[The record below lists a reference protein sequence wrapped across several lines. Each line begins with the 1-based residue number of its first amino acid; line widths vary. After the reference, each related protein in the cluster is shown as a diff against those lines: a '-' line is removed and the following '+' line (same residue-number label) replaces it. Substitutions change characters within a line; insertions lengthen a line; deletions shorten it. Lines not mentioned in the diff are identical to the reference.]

1 MVESPRIRRWV
12 LATRYVLLTVI
23 AAIMVYPFA
32 YMISTSLKTRSLAL
46 GSPLDIF
53 PTEPTL
59 QNYIDVFRV
68 ADLGRYI
75 ANSAFVSVTSTVLIV
90 FLASLMAFAFSRLKF
105 PGRRV
110 LFIALVVGLA
120 LPTMML
126 IIPQFILARDLG
138 LLNSTAGLIP
148 FYVGTALA
156 FHTFLLTGFFS
167 TVPRELEEA
176 MIVDGAGLWRRY
188 WNLIVPLSRPAIAT
202 CIIFAF
208 LGTWDEFAW
217 ALTTLNDESQR
228 TLPVAIALFRGQYS
242 TDWGLVFAA
251 SVIAV
256 LPVIVVYIIFQ
267 RQFVAGLTTG
277 GLKQ

>member
-1 MVESPRIRRWV
+1 
-12 LATRYVLLTVI
+12 
-23 AAIMVYPFA
+23 MVYPFA

-46 GSPLDIF
+46 GSPLDIV

-59 QNYIDVFRV
+59 QNYVDVFRL

-75 ANSAFVSVTSTVLIV
+75 ANSAFVSVTSTLLIV
-90 FLASLMAFAFSRLKF
+90 FLASLMAFAFSRLRF
-105 PGRRV
+105 PGRRL
-110 LFIALVVGLA
+110 LFISLVIGLA

-242 TDWGLVFAA
+242 TDWGMVFAA
-251 SVIAV
+251 SIIAV

>member
-1 MVESPRIRRWV
+1 MVESPRVRRWL
-12 LATRYVLLTVI
+12 LATRYVLLTII

-46 GSPLDIF
+46 GSPLDII
-53 PTEPTL
+53 PAEPTL
-59 QNYIDVFRV
+59 QNYVDVFQV

-75 ANSAFVSVTSTVLIV
+75 ANSAFVSVSSTVLIV
-90 FLASLMAFAFSRLKF
+90 FLASLMAFAFSRLQF

-110 LFIALVVGLA
+110 LFVSLVVGLA

-176 MIVDGAGLWRRY
+176 MIVDGASLWRRY

-242 TDWGLVFAA
+242 TDWGMVFAA
-251 SVIAV
+251 SIIAV

>member
-1 MVESPRIRRWV
+1 MVESARTVRRILILR
-12 LATRYVLLTVI
+12 LVLLSVI
-23 AAIMVYPFA
+23 SAIMVYPFA
-32 YMISTSLKTRSLAL
+32 YMVATSFKTKALSL
-46 GSPLDIF
+46 GSPLELI
-53 PTEPTL
+53 PSEPTI
-59 QNYIDVFRV
+59 QNYIDVFRI
-68 ADLGRYI
+68 ADVGRYI
-75 ANSAFVSVTSTVLIV
+75 ANSAFVAVSSTLLIV
-90 FLASLMAFAFSRLKF
+90 FLASLMAFAFSRLRF

-110 LFIALVVGLA
+110 MFVVLVVGLA

-156 FHTFLLTGFFS
+156 FHTFLLTGFFR
-167 TVPRELEEA
+167 TVPKELEEA
-176 MIVDGAGLWRRY
+176 MIIDGAGLWRRY
-188 WNLIVPLSRPAIAT
+188 WNLIMPLSRPALAT
-202 CIIFAF
+202 SVIFAF
-208 LGTWDEFAW
+208 LGAWDEFAW

-251 SVIAV
+251 SVLALV
-256 LPVIVVYIIFQ
+256 PVITVYVIFQ
-267 RQFVAGLTTG
+267 RQFVAGLTSG

>member
-1 MVESPRIRRWV
+1 MVESPQIRRWV
-12 LATRYVLLTVI
+12 LATRYILLTVI

-46 GSPLDIF
+46 GSPLDII

-59 QNYIDVFRV
+59 QNYVDVFRL

-75 ANSAFVSVTSTVLIV
+75 ANSAFVSVTSTLLIV
-90 FLASLMAFAFSRLKF
+90 FLASLMAFAFSRLRF
-105 PGRRV
+105 PGRRL
-110 LFIALVVGLA
+110 LFISLVIGLA

-242 TDWGLVFAA
+242 TDWGMVFAA
-251 SVIAV
+251 SIIAV